1 MTIKLKTIKIVLA
14 TLISIVIAQLLSLE
28 YPLAAGIIAILS
40 VLDTKKESITTAFQ
54 RLASTLVAFFIASV
68 IFYLF
73 GFSVLTFSLYL
84 LFYVPVA
91 YRYNLQSGIAT
102 CSVLVTHFVTAGSIA
117 VYWQINGLLLM
128 GIGAAVA
135 ILFNLWMPSYEEDL
149 NQKVE
154 LIEEE
159 LRQFLSLFYSYLLGE
174 AAHRALNN
182 KARSLASLIDETETI
197 ALMDFE
203 NQLVNNSDYYIK
215 YVQMRERQLD
225 LLKVMIENITAVRL
239 ETDQNTALAEL
250 FDEISKQLHEK
261 NTGLSLLERI
271 SVLYR
276 HFRQSKLPE
285 TREEF
290 ESRAILFQ
298 ILRDIERFIEI
309 KRDFFIA
316 HSDE

>member
-91 YRYNLQSGIAT
+91 YRYNLQSGIAP

>member
-28 YPLAAGIIAILS
+28 YPLAARIIAILS
-40 VLDTKKESITTAFQ
+40 VLDTKKASITTAFQ

-159 LRQFLSLFYSYLLGE
+159 LRQFLSLFYSYLMGE
-174 AAHRALNN
+174 AAHRALNA

-225 LLKVMIENITAVRL
+225 LLRVMIENITAVRL

>member
-159 LRQFLSLFYSYLLGE
+159 LRQFLSLFYSYLMGE
-174 AAHRALNN
+174 AAHRALND

-225 LLKVMIENITAVRL
+225 LLRVMIENITAVRL

>member
-91 YRYNLQSGIAT
+91 YRYNLQSGIAP

-159 LRQFLSLFYSYLLGE
+159 LRQFLSLFYSYLMGK